1 MQVAFSTLGCP
12 GLTLDQIAACAKN
25 YAYDAVELRVAYD
38 GEHLAPNVS
47 RDNAERAAKLF
58 ADQNT
63 PIFALSGYAKFVAE
77 NPADIAAGA
86 QLLDKLL
93 DLAHIMG
100 AKYVRTFAGDLPDSI
115 DRDTAADRAAEALR
129 PLADK
134 AAKLKIK
141 IALETHGQWTSGA
154 NIMEIVRRVENRDGL
169 GVLYDVFNCFSKD
182 DESWAVTMQKIRK
195 HIAYVHVKDA
205 YPNPGIGPDGSTPFV
220 YTMLGAGDLPW
231 SKILARL
238 KRENF
243 DGPLSFEWER
253 KWHPELETPE
263 RVLPQFSQK
272 IRKLWASV

>member
-12 GLTLDQIAACAKN
+12 GLSLEQIAACAKN
-25 YAYDAVELRVAYD
+25 YAYDAVELRVHED
-38 GEHLAPNVS
+38 GEHLTPSVS
-47 RDNAERAAKLF
+47 RDDAERAAGLF
-58 ADQNT
+58 ARQNT
-63 PIFALSGYAKFVAE
+63 PIFSLSGYSKFVAA
-77 NPADIAAGA
+77 NPSDIEAGA
-86 QLLDKLL
+86 RLLDKLL

-100 AKYVRTFAGDLPDSI
+100 AKYVRTFAGDLPESM
-115 DRDTAADRAAEALR
+115 DRDTAADKAAEALK

-134 AAKLKIK
+134 AAKLKLK
-141 IALETHGQWTSGA
+141 IALETHDHWTSGA
-154 NIMEIVRRVENRDGL
+154 NVMEIVRRVENRDGL
-169 GVLYDVFNCFSKD
+169 GVLYDVFNCFSKE

-205 YPNPGIGPDGSTPFV
+205 YPGPDGTFV
-220 YTMLGAGDLPW
+220 YTMLGAGELPW

-243 DGPLSFEWER
+243 DGTLSFEWER
-253 KWHPELETPE
+253 KWHPELEAPE

>member
-12 GLTLDQIAACAKN
+12 GSSLEQIAACAKN
-25 YAYDAVELRVAYD
+25 FGYDAVELRVHED
-38 GEHLAPNVS
+38 GEHLTPNVS
-47 RDNAERAAKLF
+47 RDDAERAAKLF

-63 PIFALSGYAKFVAE
+63 PIFSLSGYSKFVAE
-77 NPADIAAGA
+77 NPKDIAAGA

-93 DLAHIMG
+93 DLAQIMG
-100 AKYVRTFAGDLPDSI
+100 AKYVRTFAGDLPSSV
-115 DRDTAADRAAEALR
+115 DRDTAADKAAEALR

-141 IALETHGQWTSGA
+141 IALETHDHWTSGA
-154 NIMEIVRRVENRDGL
+154 NVMEIVRRVENRDGL
-169 GVLYDVFNCFSKD
+169 GVLYDVFNCFSKE

-205 YPNPGIGPDGSTPFV
+205 YPTTAPDGSTQFV
-220 YTMLGAGDLPW
+220 YTMLGAGELPW

-238 KRENF
+238 KREGF

-253 KWHPELETPE
+253 KWHPHLEPAD